1 RAAGGEPSFLDY
13 GDSKNPYPNTIC
25 ISINDEVVHGIS
37 APDRLLKDGDI
48 VGLDVGMKYPVQG
61 SARPMFTDMAMTV
74 GVGKVGKDGKKIIEV
89 TRDALLKGLK
99 EIKPGRAVS
108 DIGRAIQTYAEKHG
122 FNVVRDLV
130 GHGVGYAV
138 HEEPRVPNYYDAKL
152 ESIKLKAGMVL
163 AVEPMVTAG
172 GWRVREGSDGW
183 TILTADGSL
192 AAHFEVTIVV
202 TKKGY
207 EILTPLP

>member
-1 RAAGGEPSFLDY
+1 M
-13 GDSKNPYPNTIC
+13 
-25 ISINDEVVHGIS
+25 
-37 APDRLLKDGDI
+37 LK
-48 VGLDVGMKYPVQG
+48 V
-61 SARPMFTDMAMTV
+61 
-74 GVGKVGKDGKKIIEV
+74 
-89 TRDALLKGLK
+89 LK

-138 HEEPRVPNYYDAKL
+138 HEDPRVPNYYDRAL
-152 ESIKLKAGMVL
+152 DAVKLKEGMIL

-172 GWRVREGSDGW
+172 GWRVREAADGW

-192 AAHFEVTIVV
+192 AAHFEVTVAV
-202 TKKGY
+202 TKNGY